1 MRLQD
6 NPEATLWT
14 HAATPVSSVL
24 RAAGVS
30 GDVWRTELRG
40 QWQRNRF
47 MATSRAAVVGEF
59 AVWEASVGW
68 LLQGTW
74 PLYASVGFEIWD
86 GATGPVLPEQG
97 RRIRLGVSHQMGMTP
112 GSTTFDAP

>member
-74 PLYASVGFEIWD
+74 PLYASLGVELWD
-86 GATGPVLPEQG
+86 GGAGALLPEQG

-112 GSTTFDAP
+112 GSTTFAAP